1 MDILINRLNDTGSG
15 IGNINKK
22 VVFVEKTV
30 PGDIVEVKKIIKH
43 KNYLE
48 ASYSRIIKNSSKR
61 IQAACPYY
69 EKCGGCQIMNLDY
82 YEQLAYK
89 KEKVINIFKK
99 YGNITIKPNIIFDKE
114 WHYRNKITLQVKK
127 GKLGLF
133 KSKSNEIVEI
143 EKCLLISNSMNE
155 LIKFIKE
162 NIKLDDVNQI
172 IIREAD
178 NQHMVVFKGNI
189 DDKEAFKL
197 ISIADSIYINNRL
210 IYGIT
215 KITTTLGNYT
225 FKISKDS
232 FFQVNH
238 NQTIKLYNQIKK
250 YLNKNSKILDLYCGT
265 GSIGIYVSDNC
276 KNILG
281 VEINSQAIKDANLN
295 KKINNIENISFK
307 CGDVANVI
315 TSKDKYDTLIVDP
328 PRNGLSKKTR
338 KILLEISTNYIIY
351 VSCNPITLAR
361 DIKELSSKYELKD
374 ITLFDLFP
382 NTYHIESV
390 TLLVCKSFI

>member
-1 MDILINRLNDTGSG
+1 MRVLIDRLNDTGEG
-15 IGNINKK
+15 IGKINNEI
-22 VVFVEKTV
+22 VFVEKTV
-30 PGDIVEVKKIIKH
+30 PGDLVEVENIIKH

-48 ASYSRIIKNSSKR
+48 ASPAKIIKNSSKR
-61 IQAACPYY
+61 IPAPCPYY
-69 EKCGGCQIMNLDY
+69 EKCGGCQIMNLNY
-82 YEQLAYK
+82 PEQLAYK

-99 YGNITIKPNIIFDKE
+99 YGDITVDPNIVFDKE
-114 WHYRNKITLQVKK
+114 WHYRNKITLQAENNKI
-127 GKLGLF
+127 GLF

-143 EKCLLISNSMNE
+143 DECLLISNSMNE

-162 NIKLDDVNQI
+162 NIKLAGINQI
-172 IIREAD
+172 MLREAN

-189 DDKEAFKL
+189 DNTEALKL
-197 ISIADSIYINNRL
+197 KNKVDSIYINNNH
-210 IYGIT
+210 IYGT
-215 KITTTLGNYT
+215 KEITTTLEKYT

-238 NQTIKLYNQIKK
+238 NQTIKLYNKVK
-250 YLNKNSKILDLYCGT
+250 EYLNKKKKILDLYCGT

-276 KNILG
+276 QSILG
-281 VEINSQAIKDANLN
+281 IEINKQAIKDANIN

-307 CGDVANVI
+307 CGDVANII
-315 TSKDKYDTLIVDP
+315 TSKDKYDTIIVDP
-328 PRNGLSKKTR
+328 PRSGLSKKTR

-351 VSCNPITLAR
+351 VSCNPITLVR

-382 NTYHIESV
+382 NTYHVECV
-390 TLLVCKSFI
+390 CLLNLR

>member
-1 MDILINRLNDTGSG
+1 MRVLIDRLNDTGEG
-15 IGNINKK
+15 IGKINNEI
-22 VVFVEKTV
+22 VFVEKTV
-30 PGDIVEVKKIIKH
+30 PGDLVEVENIIKH

-48 ASYSRIIKNSSKR
+48 ASPAKIIKNSSKR
-61 IQAACPYY
+61 IPAPCPYY
-69 EKCGGCQIMNLDY
+69 EKCGGCQIMNLNY
-82 YEQLAYK
+82 PEQLAYK

-99 YGNITIKPNIIFDKE
+99 YGDITVDPNIVFDKE
-114 WHYRNKITLQVKK
+114 WHYRNKITLQAENNKI
-127 GKLGLF
+127 GLF

-143 EKCLLISNSMNE
+143 DECLLISNSMNE

-162 NIKLDDVNQI
+162 NIKLAGINQI
-172 IIREAD
+172 MLREAN

-189 DDKEAFKL
+189 DNTEALKL
-197 ISIADSIYINNRL
+197 KNKVDSIYINNNH
-210 IYGIT
+210 IYGT
-215 KITTTLGNYT
+215 KEITTTLEKYT

-238 NQTIKLYNQIKK
+238 NQTIKLYNKVK
-250 YLNKNSKILDLYCGT
+250 EYLNKKKKILDLYCGT

-276 KNILG
+276 QSILG
-281 VEINSQAIKDANLN
+281 IEINKQAIKDANIN

-307 CGDVANVI
+307 CGDVANII
-315 TSKDKYDTLIVDP
+315 TSKDKYDTIIVDP
-328 PRNGLSKKTR
+328 PRSGLSKKTR

-351 VSCNPITLAR
+351 VSCNPITLVR

-382 NTYHIESV
+382 NTYHVESV
-390 TLLVCKSFI
+390 SLLIHK

>member
-1 MDILINRLNDTGSG
+1 MRVLIDRLNDTGEG
-15 IGNINKK
+15 IGKINNEI
-22 VVFVEKTV
+22 VFVEKTV
-30 PGDIVEVKKIIKH
+30 PGDLVEVENIIKH

-48 ASYSRIIKNSSKR
+48 ASPAKIIKNSSKR
-61 IQAACPYY
+61 IPAPCPYY
-69 EKCGGCQIMNLDY
+69 EKCGGCQIMNLNY
-82 YEQLAYK
+82 PEQLAYK

-99 YGNITIKPNIIFDKE
+99 YGDITVNPNIVFDKE
-114 WHYRNKITLQVKK
+114 WHYRNKITLQAENNKI
-127 GKLGLF
+127 GLF

-143 EKCLLISNSMNE
+143 DECLLISNSMNE

-162 NIKLDDVNQI
+162 NIKLAGVNQI
-172 IIREAD
+172 MLREAN

-189 DDKEAFKL
+189 DNTEALKL
-197 ISIADSIYINNRL
+197 KNKVDSIYINNNH
-210 IYGIT
+210 IYGT
-215 KITTTLGNYT
+215 KEITTTLEKYT

-238 NQTIKLYNQIKK
+238 NQTIKLYNKVK
-250 YLNKNSKILDLYCGT
+250 EYLNKKKKILDLYCGT

-276 KNILG
+276 QSILG
-281 VEINSQAIKDANLN
+281 IEINKQAIKDANIN

-307 CGDVANVI
+307 CGDVANII
-315 TSKDKYDTLIVDP
+315 TSKDKYDTIIVDP
-328 PRNGLSKKTR
+328 PRSGLSKKTR

-351 VSCNPITLAR
+351 VSCNPITLVR

-382 NTYHIESV
+382 NTYHVESIS
-390 TLLVCKSFI
+390 LLIHK

>member
-1 MDILINRLNDTGSG
+1 MRVLIDRLNDTGEG
-15 IGNINKK
+15 IGKINNEI
-22 VVFVEKTV
+22 VFVEKTV
-30 PGDIVEVKKIIKH
+30 PGDVVEVENIIKH

-48 ASYSRIIKNSSKR
+48 ASPAKIIKNSSKR
-61 IQAACPYY
+61 IPAPCPYY
-69 EKCGGCQIMNLDY
+69 EKCGGCQIMYLNY
-82 YEQLAYK
+82 PEQLAYK

-99 YGNITIKPNIIFDKE
+99 YGDITVNPNIVFDKE
-114 WHYRNKITLQVKK
+114 WHYRNKITLQAENNKI
-127 GKLGLF
+127 GLF

-143 EKCLLISNSMNE
+143 DECLLISNSMNE

-162 NIKLDDVNQI
+162 NIKLAGINQI
-172 IIREAD
+172 MLREAN

-189 DDKEAFKL
+189 DNTEALKL
-197 ISIADSIYINNRL
+197 KNKVDSIYINNNH
-210 IYGIT
+210 IYGT
-215 KITTTLGNYT
+215 KEITTTLEKYT

-238 NQTIKLYNQIKK
+238 NQTIKLYNKVK
-250 YLNKNSKILDLYCGT
+250 EYLNKKKKILDLYCGT

-276 KNILG
+276 QSILG
-281 VEINSQAIKDANLN
+281 IEINKQAIKDANIN

-307 CGDVANVI
+307 CGDVANII
-315 TSKDKYDTLIVDP
+315 TSKDKYDTIIVDP
-328 PRNGLSKKTR
+328 PRSGLSKKTR

-351 VSCNPITLAR
+351 VSCNPITLVR

-382 NTYHIESV
+382 NTYHVESIS
-390 TLLVCKSFI
+390 LLIHK

>member
-1 MDILINRLNDTGSG
+1 MRVLIDRLNDTGEG
-15 IGNINKK
+15 IGKINNEI
-22 VVFVEKTV
+22 VFVEKTV
-30 PGDIVEVKKIIKH
+30 PGDVVEVENIIKH

-48 ASYSRIIKNSSKR
+48 ASPAKIIKNSSKR
-61 IQAACPYY
+61 IPAPCPYY
-69 EKCGGCQIMNLDY
+69 EKCGGCQIMNLNY
-82 YEQLAYK
+82 PEQLAYK

-99 YGNITIKPNIIFDKE
+99 YGDITVNPNIVFDKE
-114 WHYRNKITLQVKK
+114 WHYRNKITLQAENNKI
-127 GKLGLF
+127 GLF

-143 EKCLLISNSMNE
+143 DECLLISNSMNE

-162 NIKLDDVNQI
+162 NIKLAGINQI
-172 IIREAD
+172 MLREAN

-189 DDKEAFKL
+189 DNTEALKL
-197 ISIADSIYINNRL
+197 KNKVDSIYINNNH
-210 IYGIT
+210 IYGT
-215 KITTTLGNYT
+215 KEITTTLEKYT

-238 NQTIKLYNQIKK
+238 NQTIKLYNKVK
-250 YLNKNSKILDLYCGT
+250 EYLNKKKKILDLYCGT

-276 KNILG
+276 QSILG
-281 VEINSQAIKDANLN
+281 IEINKQAIKDANIN

-307 CGDVANVI
+307 CGDVANII
-315 TSKDKYDTLIVDP
+315 TSKDKYDTIIVDP
-328 PRNGLSKKTR
+328 PRSGLSKKTR

-351 VSCNPITLAR
+351 VSCNPITLVR

-382 NTYHIESV
+382 NTYHVESIS
-390 TLLVCKSFI
+390 LLIHK

>member
-1 MDILINRLNDTGSG
+1 MRVLIDRLNDTGEG
-15 IGNINKK
+15 IGKINNEI
-22 VVFVEKTV
+22 VFVEKTV
-30 PGDIVEVKKIIKH
+30 PGDVVEVENIIKH

-48 ASYSRIIKNSSKR
+48 ASPAKIIKNSSKR
-61 IQAACPYY
+61 IPAPCPYY
-69 EKCGGCQIMNLDY
+69 EKCGGCQIMNLNY
-82 YEQLAYK
+82 PEQLAYK

-99 YGNITIKPNIIFDKE
+99 YGDITVNPNIVFDKE
-114 WHYRNKITLQVKK
+114 WHYRNKITLQAENNKI
-127 GKLGLF
+127 GLF

-143 EKCLLISNSMNE
+143 DECLLISNSMNE

-162 NIKLDDVNQI
+162 NIKLAGINQI
-172 IIREAD
+172 MLREAN

-189 DDKEAFKL
+189 DNTEALKL
-197 ISIADSIYINNRL
+197 KNKVDSIYINNNH
-210 IYGIT
+210 IYGT
-215 KITTTLGNYT
+215 KEVTTTLEKYT

-238 NQTIKLYNQIKK
+238 NQTIKLYNKVK
-250 YLNKNSKILDLYCGT
+250 EYLNKKKKILDLYCGT

-276 KNILG
+276 QSILG
-281 VEINSQAIKDANLN
+281 IEINKQAIKDANIN

-307 CGDVANVI
+307 CGDVANII
-315 TSKDKYDTLIVDP
+315 TSKDKYDTIIVDP
-328 PRNGLSKKTR
+328 PRSGLSKKTR

-351 VSCNPITLAR
+351 VSCNPITLVR

-382 NTYHIESV
+382 NTYHVESIS
-390 TLLVCKSFI
+390 LLIHK

>member
-1 MDILINRLNDTGSG
+1 MRVLIDRLNDTGEG
-15 IGNINKK
+15 IGKINNEI
-22 VVFVEKTV
+22 VFVEKTV
-30 PGDIVEVKKIIKH
+30 PGDVVEVENIIKH

-48 ASYSRIIKNSSKR
+48 ASPAKIIKNSSKR
-61 IQAACPYY
+61 IPAPCPYY
-69 EKCGGCQIMNLDY
+69 EKCGGCQIMNLNY
-82 YEQLAYK
+82 PEQLAYK

-99 YGNITIKPNIIFDKE
+99 YGDITVNPNIVFDKE
-114 WHYRNKITLQVKK
+114 WHYRNKITLQAENNKI
-127 GKLGLF
+127 GLF

-143 EKCLLISNSMNE
+143 DECLLISNSMNE

-162 NIKLDDVNQI
+162 NIKLAGINQI
-172 IIREAD
+172 MLREAN

-189 DDKEAFKL
+189 DNTEALKL
-197 ISIADSIYINNRL
+197 KNKVDSIYINNNH
-210 IYGIT
+210 IYGT
-215 KITTTLGNYT
+215 KEITTTLEKYT

-238 NQTIKLYNQIKK
+238 NQTIKLYNKVK
-250 YLNKNSKILDLYCGT
+250 EYLNKKKKILDLYCGT

-276 KNILG
+276 QSILG
-281 VEINSQAIKDANLN
+281 IEINKQAIKDANIN

-307 CGDVANVI
+307 CGDVANII
-315 TSKDKYDTLIVDP
+315 TSKDKYDTIIVDP
-328 PRNGLSKKTR
+328 PRSGLSKKTR

-351 VSCNPITLAR
+351 VSCNPITLVR

-382 NTYHIESV
+382 NTYHVESIS
-390 TLLVCKSFI
+390 LLFTVQ

>member
-1 MDILINRLNDTGSG
+1 MRVLIDRLNDTGEG
-15 IGNINKK
+15 IGKINNEI
-22 VVFVEKTV
+22 VFVEKTV
-30 PGDIVEVKKIIKH
+30 PGDVVEVENIIKH

-48 ASYSRIIKNSSKR
+48 ASPAKIIKNSSKR
-61 IQAACPYY
+61 IPAPCPYY
-69 EKCGGCQIMNLDY
+69 EKCGGCQIMNLNY
-82 YEQLAYK
+82 PGQLAYK

-99 YGNITIKPNIIFDKE
+99 YGDITVNPNIVFDKE
-114 WHYRNKITLQVKK
+114 WHYRNKITLQAENNKI
-127 GKLGLF
+127 GLF

-143 EKCLLISNSMNE
+143 DECLLISNSMNE

-162 NIKLDDVNQI
+162 NIKLAGINQI
-172 IIREAD
+172 MLREAN

-189 DDKEAFKL
+189 DNTEALKL
-197 ISIADSIYINNRL
+197 KNKVDSIYINNNH
-210 IYGIT
+210 IYGT
-215 KITTTLGNYT
+215 KEITTTLEKYT

-238 NQTIKLYNQIKK
+238 NQTIKLYNKVK
-250 YLNKNSKILDLYCGT
+250 EYLNKKKKILDLYCGT

-276 KNILG
+276 QSILG
-281 VEINSQAIKDANLN
+281 IEINKQAIKDANIN

-307 CGDVANVI
+307 CGDVANII
-315 TSKDKYDTLIVDP
+315 TSKDKYDTIIVDP
-328 PRNGLSKKTR
+328 PRSGLSKKTR

-351 VSCNPITLAR
+351 VSCNPITLVR

-382 NTYHIESV
+382 NTYHVESIS
-390 TLLVCKSFI
+390 LLIHK

>member
-1 MDILINRLNDTGSG
+1 MRVLIDRLNDTGEG
-15 IGNINKK
+15 IGKINNEI
-22 VVFVEKTV
+22 VFVEKTV
-30 PGDIVEVKKIIKH
+30 PGDVVEVENIIKH

-48 ASYSRIIKNSSKR
+48 ASPAKIIKNSSKR
-61 IQAACPYY
+61 IPAPCPYY
-69 EKCGGCQIMNLDY
+69 EKCGGCQIMNLNY
-82 YEQLAYK
+82 PEQLAYK

-99 YGNITIKPNIIFDKE
+99 YGDITVNPNIVFDKE
-114 WHYRNKITLQVKK
+114 WHYRNKITLQAENNKI
-127 GKLGLF
+127 GLF

-143 EKCLLISNSMNE
+143 DECLLISNSMNE

-162 NIKLDDVNQI
+162 NIKLAGINQI
-172 IIREAD
+172 MLREAN

-189 DDKEAFKL
+189 DNTEALKL
-197 ISIADSIYINNRL
+197 KNKVDSIYINNNH
-210 IYGIT
+210 IYGT
-215 KITTTLGNYT
+215 KEITTTLEKYT

-238 NQTIKLYNQIKK
+238 NQTIKLYNKVK
-250 YLNKNSKILDLYCGT
+250 EYLNKKKKILDLYCGT

-276 KNILG
+276 QSILG
-281 VEINSQAIKDANLN
+281 IEINKQAIKDANIN

-307 CGDVANVI
+307 CGDVANII
-315 TSKDKYDTLIVDP
+315 TSKDKYDTIIVDP
-328 PRNGLSKKTR
+328 PRSGLSKKTR

-351 VSCNPITLAR
+351 VSCNPITLVR

-382 NTYHIESV
+382 NTYHVESV
-390 TLLVCKSFI
+390 SLLIHK